1 MGKLKRSKKTN
12 RYTIIIILLAYWF
25 VATAT
30 INSKLSFSVI
40 THDHYVDTTGSNFTK
55 TLYKGERRV
64 MEFMSS
70 EDNLGLI
77 LVQFDQPVNTIPF
90 DKEDNLHFSII
101 EKETKKTIASGNVR
115 SGLIKQSPQIPFGF
129 EKINNSKDKV
139 YKVEI
144 VSTNGN
150 TMNGVNLSHDNPL
163 LVSGYKFEK
172 SQILSSPKTFIDF
185 LLKRNLNYIQSY
197 GKVGYLLESIIYL
210 LPLLLYLL
218 HLKLGKLSGR
228 TLLTLSLVLIV
239 GTIIANI
246 FLVKDKYINTTIL
259 IEFVLIWAYLKQKYA
274 LSSSSSYLFSG
285 LFFTISFLFMCF
297 HVPVYFAVE
306 KLTLLAFLLLIFGS
320 LQMIGEAKNT
330 NKNQERGEE
339 K

>member
-1 MGKLKRSKKTN
+1 MGKLKGSKKTI
-12 RYTIIIILLAYWF
+12 RYTIVVALLAYWF
-25 VATAT
+25 IATAT

-55 TLYKGERRV
+55 TLHKGERRV

-77 LVQFDQPVNTIPF
+77 LVQFEQPVNTIPF

-101 EKETKKTIASGNVR
+101 EKKTNNIVASGNVR

-150 TMNGVNLSHDNPL
+150 SVNGVSLSRDNPL
-163 LVSGYKFEK
+163 LISGYKFEK

-197 GKVGYLLESIIYL
+197 AKVGYLFESIIYL
-210 LPLLLYLL
+210 LPLILYLL
-218 HLKLGKLSGR
+218 HFKTGKLGKRPL
-228 TLLTLSLVLIV
+228 LVLTLALIV
-239 GTIIANI
+239 GTIVANI
-246 FLVKDKYINTTIL
+246 FLIKDKYINTTIL
-259 IEFVLIWAYLKQKYA
+259 VEFVLIWFYLKQKYA

-285 LFFTISFLFMCF
+285 LFFAISFLFICF

-306 KLTLLAFLLLIFGS
+306 KLTLLAFLMLFFGS
-320 LQMIGEAKNT
+320 LQMIVEAKDT
-330 NKNQERGEE
+330 NKNLGRGAE